1 MGKKITITGGAGFIG
16 SNLAE
21 LLAKQGHEVTVVDD
35 LSTGLTSNL
44 DLALVELKVV
54 CLTDEKNL
62 KNALKDSEV
71 IFHLGARGSVPR
83 SIRNPVTTHLVN
95 TAGTINVLEHAREFG
110 TPVIFS
116 SSSSVYG
123 RNVAIPKEE
132 KMWLGPITPYAA
144 SKLSAEA
151 FVEAYGATYGFCTTI
166 FRFFNV
172 FGPKQRPDHQY
183 AAVIPK
189 WIWSAMND
197 KSIELHG
204 DGNQSRDFTYVNT
217 VVEVLSKLAEKNLN
231 YTGAINLAYGNNINL
246 NYIIELLRTNFPK
259 IKVKNI
265 PTRDGDVRHSE
276 NSPLLINSLIPEINP
291 ENFERA
297 FSETVEWIQKNRQ
310 SIEKNQIP
318 VD

>member
-21 LLAKQGHEVTVVDD
+21 LLAKQGNKVTVIDD

-44 DLALVELKVV
+44 DLALVELKEV
-54 CLTDEKNL
+54 CLTDAENL
-62 KNALKDSEV
+62 KNALKGSEV

-83 SIRNPVTTHLVN
+83 SIQNPVTTHLVN
-95 TAGTINVLEHAREFG
+95 TTGTINVLEHAREFG
-110 TPVIFS
+110 TQVIFS

-123 RNVAIPKEE
+123 RNVTIPKEE

-151 FVEAYGATYGFCTTI
+151 FVEAYGATYGFSTTI

-189 WIWSAMND
+189 WIWNAMND

-204 DGNQSRDFTYVNT
+204 DGNQSRDFTYVKT
-217 VVEVLSKLAEKNLN
+217 VVEVLSKLTERNLN
-231 YTGAINLAYGNNINL
+231 YAGAINLAYGNNINL
-246 NYIIELLRTNFPK
+246 NYIIDLLRMNFPK
-259 IKVKNI
+259 VKVKNI
-265 PTRDGDVRHSE
+265 QTRKGDVRHSE

-297 FSETVEWIQKNRQ
+297 FSETVEWIKKNRN

>member
-21 LLAKQGHEVTVVDD
+21 LLAKHGHEVTVIDD

-44 DLALVELKVV
+44 DPASVELKVV
-54 CLTDEKNL
+54 CLTDAENL
-62 KNALKDSEV
+62 KNALKGSEV

-83 SIRNPVTTHLVN
+83 SIQNPVATNLVN
-95 TAGTINVLEHAREFG
+95 TTGTINVLEYAREFG
-110 TPVIFS
+110 THVIFS

-123 RNVAIPKEE
+123 RNVTSPKEE

-144 SKLSAEA
+144 SKLSGEA
-151 FVEAYGATYGFCTTI
+151 FVEAYGATYGFSTTI

-204 DGNQSRDFTYVNT
+204 DGNQSRDFTYVKT
-217 VVEVLSKLAEKNLN
+217 VIEVLSKLAEKNLN

-246 NYIIELLRTNFPK
+246 NYVIELLRMNFPK
-259 IKVKNI
+259 IQVNKI
-265 PTRDGDVRHSE
+265 PTRDGDVRNSE
-276 NSPLLINSLIPEINP
+276 NSPLLIKSLIPEIVP
-291 ENFERA
+291 EKFEHA
-297 FSETVEWIQKNRQ
+297 FIETVEWIKNNKY
-310 SIEKNQIP
+310 SIGKNQVP

>member
-1 MGKKITITGGAGFIG
+1 MSKKITITGGAGFIG

-21 LLAKQGHEVTVVDD
+21 LLAKQGHEVTVIDD
-35 LSTGLTSNL
+35 LSTGLTTNL
-44 DLALVELKVV
+44 DLALVELKVA
-54 CLTDEKNL
+54 CLTDAENL
-62 KNALKDSEV
+62 KNALKGSEV

-83 SIRNPVTTHLVN
+83 SIRNPITTHQVN
-95 TAGTINVLEHAREFG
+95 TTGTINVLEYAREFG
-110 TPVIFS
+110 THVIFS

-123 RNVAIPKEE
+123 RNIAIPKEE

-151 FVEAYGATYGFCTTI
+151 FIEAYGATYGFSTTI

-204 DGNQSRDFTYVNT
+204 DGNQSRDFTYVKT
-217 VVEVLSKLAEKNLN
+217 VVEVLSKLAIKNLN
-231 YTGAINLAYGNNINL
+231 YPGAINLAYGNNINL
-246 NYIIELLRTNFPK
+246 NYIIELLRMYFPK
-259 IKVKNI
+259 IKVNTI
-265 PTRDGDVRHSE
+265 PTRDGDVRYSE
-276 NSPLLINSLIPEINP
+276 NSPLLINSLFPEVNP
-291 ENFERA
+291 AEFELA
-297 FSETVEWIQKNRQ
+297 LSETVEWIKNNRY
-310 SIEKNQIP
+310 SIENNQIP
-318 VD
+318 VE